1 MKTRDRVV
9 SALVVGGIIGGIWFF
24 GAKLRSC
31 GEGGETKSDAAP
43 TASVSASASA
53 STSTSATAVASASAS
68 TIAIVDAA
76 PPMSGACKAMMDASQ
91 KKLDDAKSA
100 RACTPSFDTAQ
111 LECHT
116 SSNGATWGLRVDDVV
131 DLGAEPCKTGW
142 LVRLVHLDVNG
153 AEAAIVPGVSQ
164 NQRAHTYNVAIDMK
178 LQDVLF
184 FDWDGDGDDEV
195 FVRGIRGTGD
205 QPDEERAQVWSFQ
218 SGDAGSRVDGSAA
231 GGTSRMAIAPFAPSS
246 SFTII
251 GTQDVDADGRPDL
264 MVTFFGTGKDAPP
277 TSRRFAAHSLKDGS
291 FSVKDTAAVTWAE
304 KQCPS
309 EPTLD
314 LSQFDGAVADA
325 MVCAEIWGHDLS
337 KACAGKSCPP
347 WAQKLAKT
355 KPPLT
360 LK

>member
-1 MKTRDRVV
+1 M
-9 SALVVGGIIGGIWFF
+9 
-24 GAKLRSC
+24 
-31 GEGGETKSDAAP
+31 
-43 TASVSASASA
+43 ASASA
-53 STSTSATAVASASAS
+53 STSV
-68 TIAIVDAA
+68 VDAA

-100 RACTPSFDTAQ
+100 RACTPAFDKAQ

-142 LVRLVHLDVNG
+142 LVRLVHVDLNG
-153 AEAAIVPGVSQ
+153 AETAVVPGISQ
-164 NQRAHTYNVAIDMK
+164 NQRAHTYNVALDMK
-178 LQDVLF
+178 VQDVLF

-195 FVRGIRGTGD
+195 FVHGVRGTGD
-205 QPDEERAQVWSFQ
+205 QPEEERAQIWSFL
-218 SGDAGSRVDGSAA
+218 SGDAGTR
-231 GGTSRMAIAPFAPSS
+231 IAPFPPSS
-246 SFTII
+246 SFTIV

-277 TSRRFAAHSLKDGS
+277 TSRRFAAHSLKDGT
-291 FSVKDTAAVTWAE
+291 FSVKDTAAVTWGE

-309 EPTLD
+309 DPTLD
-314 LSQFDGAVADA
+314 LSSFDGAVADA

-337 KACAGKSCPP
+337 KACPPRVRSAGTESSGAGKSCPP
-347 WAQKLAKT
+347 WAEKLAKT
-355 KPPLT
+355 KPPVS